1 MNTKTV
7 TRVNAATAET
17 MLDVLSDIAHSSA
30 FELPSDRVGLKA
42 AQLVDDGSESVR
54 GPRRAIVYTI
64 QGEAGL
70 TGFYQTTLYLRG
82 TGRLRE
88 IVGHSCPCD
97 ARWQC
102 AHVMAAL
109 VRAYQDGYKIAV
121 T

>member
-1 MNTKTV
+1 MNTNEHAV
-7 TRVNAATAET
+7 SAPTAKT

-42 AQLVDDGSESVR
+42 AQLVDNGSESVR
-54 GPRRAIVYTI
+54 GPRRAIVYTVS
-64 QGEAGL
+64 GE
-70 TGFYQTTLYLRG
+70 TGYYQTTLYLRG

-102 AHVMAAL
+102 AHVLAAL
-109 VRAYQDGYKIAV
+109 VRAYQDGYRIAAPS
-121 T
+121 